1 MAYRYRLEILSVIAV
16 AAFCAFFLVT
26 SLHSPGTEFSGTDSL
41 AAAKIASS
49 SGTSPENIQP
59 LIPQW
64 VPPSAEVESTLFGL
78 QAAIGGMFIGGVFG
92 YWIGQKKKG

>member
-16 AAFCAFFLVT
+16 AAFCIFFLFT
-26 SLHSPGTEFSGTDSL
+26 SLHSPGAEFSGTDSI
-41 AAAKIASS
+41 AAEKIAGS
-49 SGTSPENIQP
+49 SGTSLANIQP

-64 VPPSAEVESTLFGL
+64 VPPSSEIESTLFGL

-92 YWIGQKKKG
+92 YWIGQKKKV